1 MGYQFLH
8 VECYARSAGKGKAGG
23 HSVSS
28 VIAEAS
34 RKDEATRH
42 LELTLPPVHLFGC
55 PLDQVESLAE
65 AWAAG
70 SKDAIGRSLRKD
82 GLCLLAGVVSV
93 PDDMP
98 PELWEPFKADVLA
111 FLNRD
116 GRLVCAVEHTDE
128 PRRHFHYYKIPQQ
141 GARFESLHHGR
152 AAAIEAKAAGLLK
165 GQQNSAYKKAMRVYQ
180 DDFFASVG
188 SRYGLARIGP
198 ANRRLTR
205 SAWNDEKDVSR
216 LLGETL
222 RQAADAE
229 EQAQAE
235 TERALAAADR
245 SSRLAKKNAETVA
258 AFSRSKSAVLASIK
272 AEKAALDT
280 AKSHRFGGWVGAFL
294 GSAWRAV
301 ARIVSHDREQRIAVE
316 KAALKTKA
324 SMKLE
329 MEKRK
334 AAEHQAHL
342 EKVGREVAVKAVAAA
357 REEIRALRS
366 PLLVPAIKQTADETP
381 MTTAGKRMRF
391 K

>member
-23 HSVSS
+23 HSIRS

-34 RKDEATRH
+34 RQDEATRH
-42 LELTLPPVHLFGC
+42 LEETRPPVHLFGC

-65 AWAAG
+65 AWALG

-93 PDDMP
+93 PDDMA

-128 PRRHFHYYKIPQQ
+128 PHRHFHYYKVAQQ
-141 GARFESLHHGR
+141 GARFETLHHGR
-152 AAAIEAKAAGLLK
+152 AAALGAKAAGLLK
-165 GQQNSAYKKAMRVYQ
+165 GQQNSAYKKAMRVFQ
-180 DDFFASVG
+180 EDFFTSVG

-205 SAWNDEKDVSR
+205 SAWNDEQSVSR
-216 LLGETL
+216 LMGETL
-222 RQAADAE
+222 REAADAE
-229 EQAQAE
+229 ERAKAE

-245 SSRLAKKNAETVA
+245 SARLSEKNAATVA
-258 AFSRSKSAVLASIK
+258 AFAKSKSAVLAEIK
-272 AEKAALDT
+272 AERSALAA
-280 AKSHRFGGWVGAFL
+280 AKSARFGGWVGAFL

-301 ARIVSHDREQRIAVE
+301 VRMVSNDREARIAAE
-316 KAALKTKA
+316 KAATKA
-324 SMKLE
+324 KAVLKLE
-329 MEKRK
+329 VAKRE
-334 AAEHQAHL
+334 AAERQAQL
-342 EKVGREVAVKAVAAA
+342 EKVGREVATKAAA
-357 REEIRALRS
+357 AIREQLRALTTPSSAAENNQIVAEIPTS
-366 PLLVPAIKQTADETP
+366 PMA
-381 MTTAGKRMRF
+381 KRQRF
-391 K
+391 R